1 MTLQDYFYLRRY
13 CVMTNIN
20 QTIDNGNIFEQPL
33 KLALFPDETGKIKVD
48 PEERPYT
55 LFIFFVDGYDQEKT
69 FKFAIGQTAVRE
81 YIIENADIIDF
92 EKSLI
97 SSWTTKP
104 CDPDGFITLVQFMHY
119 LDTITDEDGNKWFE
133 DDFDIQEYLDD
144 ARYSRRI
151 HAPTASRFDCR
162 AGCGIEKRG
171 CTVFVI
177 ANTV

>member
-1 MTLQDYFYLRRY
+1 
-13 CVMTNIN
+13 MTNIN
-20 QTIDNGNIFEQPL
+20 QTIDNENIFEQPL
-33 KLALFPDETGKIKVD
+33 KLAMFPDETGKIKVD

-119 LDTITDEDGNKWFE
+119 LDTITDDEGNKWFE
-133 DDFDIQEYLDD
+133 DDFDIQEYLESQIEIDTISDEERDHYNNAIHLVMQNSILRDIDRIEEGDD
-144 ARYSRRI
+144 SY
-151 HAPTASRFDCR
+151 D
-162 AGCGIEKRG
+162 
-171 CTVFVI
+171 V
-177 ANTV
+177 